1 MGKRRGTSG
10 EGDREN
16 ERARAV
22 ERKRGTENEAG
33 RGQER
38 YANMER
44 QIEKRKD
51 ESEEWSRCGKYERA
65 KRQGAKERINKQLAI
80 LSCTP
85 VCVLIMQ
92 ML

>member
-1 MGKRRGTSG
+1 MG
-10 EGDREN
+10 EGDREK
-16 ERARAV
+16 ERARAG
-22 ERKRGTENEAG
+22 EKKRGAENEAG

-44 QIEKRKD
+44 HIEKRKD
-51 ESEEWSRCGKYERA
+51 ESEEGSRCGKYERA

-85 VCVLIMQ
+85 ACFLIVQ